1 MYMRYSYIYIYI
13 YIIYR
18 SKCETCNLQKEGETL
33 GVCPEKQMI
42 TLNTDMFFHKGLG
55 WVGTRVQVM
64 YERMVTEVAM
74 LGKES
79 WL

>member
-1 MYMRYSYIYIYI
+1 M
-13 YIIYR
+13 
-18 SKCETCNLQKEGETL
+18 